1 MIKTLGNV
9 LKQDKEAFRVP
20 KRVQDAIPI
29 QTVYPDGI
37 FRVGRNKYAKS
48 YKFTD
53 INYEVASHEDKKG
66 MFWNYSDILNSL
78 DSGATVKLTVAVRK
92 MNKEEFKEKI
102 LMTYQGDELDRFR
115 KEVNQMLLNKTQDAN
130 GLMKELYV
138 TVSVFKK
145 GIEEAK
151 NYFLRMGNSL
161 VNHFA
166 DLGSACVEMET
177 EEKLRILHDFYCA
190 GEESSFQFDMKDS
203 ARKGHDFKDSICPD
217 SFAFESDCFRMGERY
232 GRVLYLKDYAS
243 YIKDNMISALADINR
258 NMMLS
263 IDIIPVPT
271 DEAVQEVERRLLGVE
286 TNITNW
292 QRRQNANQNYSAAI
306 PYDMEMQ
313 RKESKEFLNDLT
325 TRDQRMM
332 IAVLTLVHTADTKK
346 QLDIDTEALLAIG
359 REHMCQFAVLR
370 YQQMDGLNTALPI
383 GVRKIH
389 ALRTLTTES
398 LAVLMPFRAQEV
410 LDAGGI
416 YIGVNAISHNLILVN
431 RDNLLNPSAFVL
443 GVPGSGKS
451 MLTKLLIVLIALSTD
466 DHILIYDP
474 EGEYQLLVEAL
485 YGIVLTFSAGGQV
498 HLNAMDM
505 VKGYGE
511 KDPIIDKS
519 QFILSLFERISD
531 HQAIGPKEKSILDRC
546 VARVYQEGKKSGI
559 VPSFFQLRRILLE
572 QTEPEAQELAL
583 MLELFTDGTLD
594 IFAHPSNVDITNRI
608 ICFNTRDMT
617 EDLKAVGQLVITDHM
632 INRVA
637 TNWENGIR
645 THIFLD
651 EFHTL
656 LEHRYSENFFD
667 SAYRRFRKR
676 NAWVTSLTQ
685 NVEYVLDSTKAR
697 TMLSNSEFIL
707 MLNQAASD
715 RDRLAELLHISQEQL
730 NYVTNA
736 RAGNG
741 LAKVGSSLVPFLNP
755 FPKDTELYRLMTTKP
770 SEEF

>member
-37 FRVGRNKYAKS
+37 FKVGRNKYAKT

-145 GIEEAK
+145 GIEEAR
-151 NYFLRMGNSL
+151 NYFLRMGSSL

-177 EEKLRILHDFYCA
+177 AEKLRILHDFYCA

-546 VARVYQEGKKSGI
+546 VARVYQEGKKNGI

-594 IFAHPSNVDITNRI
+594 IFAHPSNVDISNRI

>member
-1 MIKTLGNV
+1 MIKALGNV
-9 LKQDKEAFRVP
+9 LKQDKEPFRVP

-29 QTVYPDGI
+29 QTVYLDGI
-37 FRVGRNKYAKS
+37 FKVGRSKYAKT

-115 KEVNQMLLNKTQDAN
+115 KEVNQMLLDKTQDAN

-138 TVSVFKK
+138 TVSVYKK
-145 GIEEAK
+145 GIEEAR

-166 DLGSACVEMET
+166 DLGSTCVEMET
-177 EEKLRILHDFYCA
+177 EKKLCILHDFYCA

-217 SFAFESDCFRMGERY
+217 SFAFESDCFQMGERY

-271 DEAVQEVERRLLGVE
+271 DEAIQEVERRLLGVE

-416 YIGVNAISHNLILVN
+416 YMGVNAISHNLILVN

-546 VARVYQEGKKSGI
+546 VARVYQDGKKSGI

-594 IFAHPSNVDITNRI
+594 IFAHPSNVDISNRI

>member
-1 MIKTLGNV
+1 M
-9 LKQDKEAFRVP
+9 P

-29 QTVYPDGI
+29 QTVYLDGI
-37 FRVGRNKYAKS
+37 FKVGRSKYAKT

-115 KEVNQMLLNKTQDAN
+115 KEVNQMLLDKTQDAN

-138 TVSVFKK
+138 TVSVYKK
-145 GIEEAK
+145 GIEEAR

-166 DLGSACVEMET
+166 DLGSTCVEMET
-177 EEKLRILHDFYCA
+177 EKKLRILHDFYCA

-217 SFAFESDCFRMGERY
+217 SFAFESDCFQMGERY

-416 YIGVNAISHNLILVN
+416 YMGVNAISHNLILVN

-546 VARVYQEGKKSGI
+546 VARVYQDGKKSGI

-594 IFAHPSNVDITNRI
+594 IFAHPSNVDISNRI

>member
-1 MIKTLGNV
+1 MIKALGNV
-9 LKQDKEAFRVP
+9 LKQDKEPFRVP

-29 QTVYPDGI
+29 QTVYLDGI
-37 FRVGRNKYAKS
+37 FKVGRSKYAKT

-115 KEVNQMLLNKTQDAN
+115 KEVNQMLLDKTQDAN

-138 TVSVFKK
+138 TVSVYKK
-145 GIEEAK
+145 GIEEAR

-166 DLGSACVEMET
+166 DLGSTCVEMET
-177 EEKLRILHDFYCA
+177 EKKLRILHDFYCA

-217 SFAFESDCFRMGERY
+217 SFAFESDCFQMGERY

-416 YIGVNAISHNLILVN
+416 YMGVNAISHNLILVN

-519 QFILSLFERISD
+519 QFILSLF
-531 HQAIGPKEKSILDRC
+531 
-546 VARVYQEGKKSGI
+546 
-559 VPSFFQLRRILLE
+559 
-572 QTEPEAQELAL
+572 
-583 MLELFTDGTLD
+583 
-594 IFAHPSNVDITNRI
+594 
-608 ICFNTRDMT
+608 
-617 EDLKAVGQLVITDHM
+617 
-632 INRVA
+632 
-637 TNWENGIR
+637 
-645 THIFLD
+645 
-651 EFHTL
+651 
-656 LEHRYSENFFD
+656 
-667 SAYRRFRKR
+667 
-676 NAWVTSLTQ
+676 
-685 NVEYVLDSTKAR
+685 
-697 TMLSNSEFIL
+697 
-707 MLNQAASD
+707 
-715 RDRLAELLHISQEQL
+715 
-730 NYVTNA
+730 
-736 RAGNG
+736 
-741 LAKVGSSLVPFLNP
+741 
-755 FPKDTELYRLMTTKP
+755 
-770 SEEF
+770 

>member
-1 MIKTLGNV
+1 MIKALGNV
-9 LKQDKEAFRVP
+9 LKQDKEPFRVP

-29 QTVYPDGI
+29 QTVYLDGI
-37 FRVGRNKYAKS
+37 FKVGRSKYAKT

-115 KEVNQMLLNKTQDAN
+115 KEVNQMLLDKTQDAN

-138 TVSVFKK
+138 TVSVYKK
-145 GIEEAK
+145 GIEEAR

-166 DLGSACVEMET
+166 DLGSTCVEMET
-177 EEKLRILHDFYCA
+177 EKKLRILHDFYCA

-217 SFAFESDCFRMGERY
+217 SFAFESDCFQMGERY

-271 DEAVQEVERRLLGVE
+271 DEAIQEVERRLLAVE

-416 YIGVNAISHNLILVN
+416 YMGVNAISHNLILVN

-546 VARVYQEGKKSGI
+546 VARVYQDGKKSGI

-594 IFAHPSNVDITNRI
+594 IFAHPSNVDISNRI

>member
-1 MIKTLGNV
+1 MIKALGNV
-9 LKQDKEAFRVP
+9 LKQDKEPFRVP

-29 QTVYPDGI
+29 QTVYLDGI
-37 FRVGRNKYAKS
+37 FKVGRSKYAKT

-115 KEVNQMLLNKTQDAN
+115 KEVNQMLLDKTQDAN

-138 TVSVFKK
+138 TVSVYKK
-145 GIEEAK
+145 GIEEAR

-166 DLGSACVEMET
+166 DLGSTCVEMET
-177 EEKLRILHDFYCA
+177 EKKLRILHDFYCA

-217 SFAFESDCFRMGERY
+217 SFAFESDCFQMGERY

-416 YIGVNAISHNLILVN
+416 YMGVNAISHNLILVN

-546 VARVYQEGKKSGI
+546 VARVYQDGKKSGI

-594 IFAHPSNVDITNRI
+594 IFAHPSNVDTSNRI

>member
-1 MIKTLGNV
+1 MIKALGNV
-9 LKQDKEAFRVP
+9 LKQDKEPFRVP

-29 QTVYPDGI
+29 QTVYLDGI
-37 FRVGRNKYAKS
+37 FKVGRSKYAKT

-115 KEVNQMLLNKTQDAN
+115 KEVNQMLLDKTQDAN

-138 TVSVFKK
+138 TVSVYKK
-145 GIEEAK
+145 GIEEAR

-166 DLGSACVEMET
+166 DLGSTCVEMET
-177 EEKLRILHDFYCA
+177 EKKLRILHDFYCA

-217 SFAFESDCFRMGERY
+217 SFAFESDCFQMGERY

-546 VARVYQEGKKSGI
+546 VARVYQDGKKSGI

-594 IFAHPSNVDITNRI
+594 IFAHPSNVDISNRI

>member
-9 LKQDKEAFRVP
+9 LKQDKEPFKVP
-20 KRVQDAIPI
+20 KGVQDAIPI
-29 QTVYPDGI
+29 QTIYPDGI
-37 FRVGRNKYAKS
+37 FKVGRNKYAKT

-138 TVSVFKK
+138 TVSVSKK
-145 GIEEAK
+145 GIEEAR
-151 NYFLRMGNSL
+151 NYFLRMGSSL

-166 DLGSACVEMET
+166 DLGSTCVEMET
-177 EEKLRILHDFYCA
+177 VEKLRILHDFYCS
-190 GEESSFQFDMKDS
+190 GKERSFQFEMKDS
-203 ARKGHDFKDSICPD
+203 ARNGHDFKDSICPD

-325 TRDQRMM
+325 ARDQRMM

-546 VARVYQEGKKSGI
+546 VARVYQDGKKSGI

-594 IFAHPSNVDITNRI
+594 IFAHPSNVDISNRI

>member
-1 MIKTLGNV
+1 M
-9 LKQDKEAFRVP
+9 P

-37 FRVGRNKYAKS
+37 FKVGRNKYAKT

-145 GIEEAK
+145 GIEEAR
-151 NYFLRMGNSL
+151 NYFLRMGSSL

-177 EEKLRILHDFYCA
+177 AEKLRILHDFYCA

-546 VARVYQEGKKSGI
+546 VARVYQEGKKNGI

-594 IFAHPSNVDITNRI
+594 IFAHPSNVDISNRI

>member
-1 MIKTLGNV
+1 MIKTLGSV
-9 LKQDKEAFRVP
+9 LKQDKEPFKVP
-20 KRVQDAIPI
+20 KGVQDAIPI

-37 FRVGRNKYAKS
+37 FKVGRNKYAKT

-138 TVSVFKK
+138 TVSISKK
-145 GIEEAK
+145 GIEEAR
-151 NYFLRMGNSL
+151 NYFLRMGSSL

-177 EEKLRILHDFYCA
+177 EEKLRILHDFYSTE
-190 GEESSFQFDMKDS
+190 EESSFQFEMKDS

-217 SFAFESDCFRMGERY
+217 SFVFESDCFRMGERY

-325 TRDQRMM
+325 ARDQRMM

-546 VARVYQEGKKSGI
+546 VARVYQDGKKSGI

-594 IFAHPSNVDITNRI
+594 IFAHPSNVDISNRI

-656 LEHRYSENFFD
+656 LEHRFSENFFD

>member
-1 MIKTLGNV
+1 MIKALGNV
-9 LKQDKEAFRVP
+9 LKQDKEPFRVP

-29 QTVYPDGI
+29 QTVYLDGI
-37 FRVGRNKYAKS
+37 FKVGRSKYAKT

-115 KEVNQMLLNKTQDAN
+115 KEVNQMLLDKTQDAN

-138 TVSVFKK
+138 TVSVYKK
-145 GIEEAK
+145 GIEEAR

-166 DLGSACVEMET
+166 DLGSTCVEMET
-177 EEKLRILHDFYCA
+177 EKKLRILHDFYCA

-217 SFAFESDCFRMGERY
+217 SFAFESDCFQMGERY

-416 YIGVNAISHNLILVN
+416 YMGVNAISHNLILVN

-474 EGEYQLLVEAL
+474 EGEYLLVVEAL

-546 VARVYQEGKKSGI
+546 VARVYQDGKKSGI

-594 IFAHPSNVDITNRI
+594 IFAHPSNVDISNRI

>member
-9 LKQDKEAFRVP
+9 LKQDKEPFRVP
-20 KRVQDAIPI
+20 KGVQDAIPI

-37 FRVGRNKYAKS
+37 FRVGRNKYAKT

-145 GIEEAK
+145 GIEEAR

-546 VARVYQEGKKSGI
+546 VARVYQDGKKSGI

-594 IFAHPSNVDITNRI
+594 IFAHPSNVDISNRI

>member
-1 MIKTLGNV
+1 MIKALGNV
-9 LKQDKEAFRVP
+9 LKQDKEPFRVP

-29 QTVYPDGI
+29 QTVYLDGI
-37 FRVGRNKYAKS
+37 FKVGRSKYAKT

-115 KEVNQMLLNKTQDAN
+115 KEVNQMLLDKTQDAN
-130 GLMKELYV
+130 GLMKELCV
-138 TVSVFKK
+138 TVSVYKK
-145 GIEEAK
+145 GIEEAR

-166 DLGSACVEMET
+166 DLGSTCVEMET
-177 EEKLRILHDFYCA
+177 EKKLRILHDFYCA

-217 SFAFESDCFRMGERY
+217 SFAFESDCFQMGERY

-271 DEAVQEVERRLLGVE
+271 DEAIQEVERRLLGVE

-416 YIGVNAISHNLILVN
+416 YMGVNAISHNLILVN

-546 VARVYQEGKKSGI
+546 VARVYQDGKKSGI

-594 IFAHPSNVDITNRI
+594 IFAHPSNVDISNRI

>member
-9 LKQDKEAFRVP
+9 LKQDKEPFKVP
-20 KRVQDAIPI
+20 KGVQDAIPI
-29 QTVYPDGI
+29 QTIYPDGI
-37 FRVGRNKYAKS
+37 FKVGRNKYAKT

-138 TVSVFKK
+138 TVSVSKK
-145 GIEEAK
+145 GIEEAR
-151 NYFLRMGNSL
+151 NYFLRMGSGL

-166 DLGSACVEMET
+166 DLGSTCVEMET
-177 EEKLRILHDFYCA
+177 VEKLRILHDFYCS
-190 GEESSFQFDMKDS
+190 GEESSFQFEMKDS

-325 TRDQRMM
+325 ARDQRMM

-546 VARVYQEGKKSGI
+546 VARVYQDGKKSGI

-594 IFAHPSNVDITNRI
+594 IFAHPSNVDISNRI

>member
-9 LKQDKEAFRVP
+9 LKQDKEPFKVP
-20 KRVQDAIPI
+20 KGVQDAIPI

-37 FRVGRNKYAKS
+37 FKVGRNKYAKT
-48 YKFTD
+48 YKFKD

-138 TVSVFKK
+138 TVSISKK
-145 GIEEAK
+145 GIEEAR
-151 NYFLRMGNSL
+151 NYFLRMGSSL

-177 EEKLRILHDFYCA
+177 EEKLRILHDFYSTE
-190 GEESSFQFDMKDS
+190 EESSFQFEMKDS

-217 SFAFESDCFRMGERY
+217 SFVFESDCFRMGERY

-410 LDAGGI
+410 LDTGGI

-546 VARVYQEGKKSGI
+546 VARVYQDGKKSGI

-572 QTEPEAQELAL
+572 QAEPEAQELAL

-594 IFAHPSNVDITNRI
+594 IFAHPSNVDISNRI

>member
-1 MIKTLGNV
+1 M
-9 LKQDKEAFRVP
+9 P

-37 FRVGRNKYAKS
+37 FKVGRNKYAKT

-138 TVSVFKK
+138 TVSVSKK
-145 GIEEAK
+145 GIEEAR
-151 NYFLRMGNSL
+151 NYFFRMGNSL

-177 EEKLRILHDFYCA
+177 EEKLHILHDFYCA
-190 GEESSFQFDMKDS
+190 GEESSFQFDLKDS

-217 SFAFESDCFRMGERY
+217 SFAFESDCFRVRERY

-313 RKESKEFLNDLT
+313 RRESKEFLNDLT

-485 YGIVLTFSAGGQV
+485 YGIVLTFCAGGQV

-572 QTEPEAQELAL
+572 QMEPEAQELAL

-594 IFAHPSNVDITNRI
+594 IFAHPSNVDISNRI

-715 RDRLAELLHISQEQL
+715 RDRLADLLHISQEQL

>member
-1 MIKTLGNV
+1 MIKALGNV
-9 LKQDKEAFRVP
+9 LKQDKEPFRVP

-29 QTVYPDGI
+29 QTVYLDGI
-37 FRVGRNKYAKS
+37 FKVGRSKYAKT

-115 KEVNQMLLNKTQDAN
+115 KEVNQMLLDKTQDAN

-138 TVSVFKK
+138 TVSVYKK
-145 GIEEAK
+145 GIEEAR

-166 DLGSACVEMET
+166 DLGSTCVEMET
-177 EEKLRILHDFYCA
+177 EKKLRILHDFYCA

-217 SFAFESDCFRMGERY
+217 SFAFESDCFQMGERY

-271 DEAVQEVERRLLGVE
+271 DEAIQEVERRLLGVE

-416 YIGVNAISHNLILVN
+416 YMGVNAISHNLILVN

-546 VARVYQEGKKSGI
+546 VARVYQDGKKSGI

-594 IFAHPSNVDITNRI
+594 IFAHPSNVDISNRI

>member
-1 MIKTLGNV
+1 MIKALGNV
-9 LKQDKEAFRVP
+9 LKQDKEPFRVP

-29 QTVYPDGI
+29 QTVYLDGI
-37 FRVGRNKYAKS
+37 FKVGRSKYAKT

-115 KEVNQMLLNKTQDAN
+115 KEVNQMLLDKTQDAN

-138 TVSVFKK
+138 TVSVYKK
-145 GIEEAK
+145 GIEEAR

-166 DLGSACVEMET
+166 DLGSTCVEMET
-177 EEKLRILHDFYCA
+177 EKKLRILHDFYCA
-190 GEESSFQFDMKDS
+190 GEESSFQFDMMDS

-217 SFAFESDCFRMGERY
+217 SFAFESDCFQMGERY

-271 DEAVQEVERRLLGVE
+271 DEAIQEVERRLLGVE

-416 YIGVNAISHNLILVN
+416 YMGVNAISHNLILVN

-546 VARVYQEGKKSGI
+546 VARVYQDGKKSGI

-594 IFAHPSNVDITNRI
+594 IFAHPSNVDISNRI

>member
-1 MIKTLGNV
+1 MIKALGNV
-9 LKQDKEAFRVP
+9 LKQDKEPFRVP

-29 QTVYPDGI
+29 QTVYLDGI
-37 FRVGRNKYAKS
+37 FKVGRSKYAKT

-115 KEVNQMLLNKTQDAN
+115 KEVNQMLLDKTQDAN

-138 TVSVFKK
+138 TVSVYKK
-145 GIEEAK
+145 GIEEAR

-166 DLGSACVEMET
+166 DLGSTCVEMET
-177 EEKLRILHDFYCA
+177 EKKLRILHDFYCA

-217 SFAFESDCFRMGERY
+217 SFAFESDCFQMGERY

-416 YIGVNAISHNLILVN
+416 YMGVNAISHNLILVN

-546 VARVYQEGKKSGI
+546 VARVYQDGKKSGI

-594 IFAHPSNVDITNRI
+594 IFAHPSNVDISNRI

-755 FPKDTELYRLMTTKP
+755 FPKETELYRLMTTKP

>member
-1 MIKTLGNV
+1 MIKALGNV
-9 LKQDKEAFRVP
+9 LKQDKEPFRVP

-29 QTVYPDGI
+29 QTVYLDGI
-37 FRVGRNKYAKS
+37 FKVGRSKYAKT

-115 KEVNQMLLNKTQDAN
+115 KEVNQMLLDKTQDAN

-138 TVSVFKK
+138 TVSVYKK
-145 GIEEAK
+145 GIEEAR

-166 DLGSACVEMET
+166 DHGSTCVEMET
-177 EEKLRILHDFYCA
+177 EKKLRILHDFYCA

-217 SFAFESDCFRMGERY
+217 SFAFESDCFQMGERY

-271 DEAVQEVERRLLGVE
+271 DEAIQEVERRLLGVE

-416 YIGVNAISHNLILVN
+416 YMGVNAISHNLILVN

-546 VARVYQEGKKSGI
+546 VARVYQDGKKSGI

-594 IFAHPSNVDITNRI
+594 IFAHPSNVDISNRI

>member
-1 MIKTLGNV
+1 
-9 LKQDKEAFRVP
+9 
-20 KRVQDAIPI
+20 
-29 QTVYPDGI
+29 
-37 FRVGRNKYAKS
+37 
-48 YKFTD
+48 
-53 INYEVASHEDKKG
+53 
-66 MFWNYSDILNSL
+66 
-78 DSGATVKLTVAVRK
+78 
-92 MNKEEFKEKI
+92 
-102 LMTYQGDELDRFR
+102 
-115 KEVNQMLLNKTQDAN
+115 
-130 GLMKELYV
+130 
-138 TVSVFKK
+138 
-145 GIEEAK
+145 
-151 NYFLRMGNSL
+151 
-161 VNHFA
+161 
-166 DLGSACVEMET
+166 
-177 EEKLRILHDFYCA
+177 
-190 GEESSFQFDMKDS
+190 
-203 ARKGHDFKDSICPD
+203 
-217 SFAFESDCFRMGERY
+217 
-232 GRVLYLKDYAS
+232 
-243 YIKDNMISALADINR
+243 
-258 NMMLS
+258 
-263 IDIIPVPT
+263 
-271 DEAVQEVERRLLGVE
+271 
-286 TNITNW
+286 
-292 QRRQNANQNYSAAI
+292 
-306 PYDMEMQ
+306 MEMQ

-389 ALRTLTTES
+389 SLRTLTTES

-572 QTEPEAQELAL
+572 QMEPEAQELAL

-594 IFAHPSNVDITNRI
+594 IFAHPSNVEISNRI

>member
-1 MIKTLGNV
+1 M
-9 LKQDKEAFRVP
+9 P

-37 FRVGRNKYAKS
+37 FKVGRNKYAKT

-145 GIEEAK
+145 GLEEAR

-190 GEESSFQFDMKDS
+190 EEEGSFQFDMKDS

-292 QRRQNANQNYSAAI
+292 QRRQNANQNFSAAI

-313 RKESKEFLNDLT
+313 RKESKEFLNDLI

-546 VARVYQEGKKSGI
+546 VARVYQDGKKSGI

-594 IFAHPSNVDITNRI
+594 IFAHPSNVDISNRI